1 MKAAYNAVIDDQKLP
16 TVRET
21 GIEFEAALKEDLR
34 AEENAKAQSS
44 AMDIDEDT
52 AVAEAASA
60 GPDVSAR
67 VSTPAC

>member
-1 MKAAYNAVIDDQKLP
+1 MKAAYNAVIDGQKLP

-21 GIEFEAALKEDLR
+21 GVDFEAALKEDLR
-34 AEENAKAQSS
+34 AEENANAQSS

-52 AVAEAASA
+52 TVAEAASA